1 VTSVHA
7 GPGGLVAEVGAL
19 LREARAVAPDP
30 SSAATLDD
38 AVRRLEE
45 PLRVAIAGK
54 VKAGKSTLLNA
65 LVGEELAPT
74 DAGECTRLITWY
86 RNAHTYRVDLYAAD
100 GTARQ
105 VPFRRQDGA
114 LEIELGGT
122 PLEAID
128 HLDVW
133 WPSRRLEDVTLIDTP
148 GIGSVSTDLSAR
160 TYDFLITDDER
171 PTAADAV
178 LYLLRHLHSTDVR
191 FLEAFH
197 DHDLASGTPVNAV
210 GVLSRADE
218 IGACRLKAMDA
229 AWKVAD
235 RYVVDA
241 RIRQLCRL
249 VVPVAGLLAQAGAT
263 LREEEFQQVASI
275 ATDPRHDPNDL
286 LFSVDR
292 FLADDLALNVPAEA
306 RRQLL
311 DRLGLFGVRV
321 AIDLVRTG
329 RTTTSPAMAAEL
341 VRVSGIEHL
350 RAVLRWQLTDRSRAL
365 KARSS
370 LATLSTLLRSPR
382 WPEAEKF
389 RSRLEMVIASAH
401 EITEIR
407 ILNSLWLG
415 ELELQNETQS
425 AEMARLLGGEG
436 TAAHA
441 RLAMPAAT
449 PVDELRK
456 AAMDALQRW
465 SRIAEHPLSS
475 VGVKAAARAVTRSC
489 EGLLAALD
497 ASAASPG
504 PA

>member
-1 VTSVHA
+1 
-7 GPGGLVAEVGAL
+7 
-19 LREARAVAPDP
+19 
-30 SSAATLDD
+30 
-38 AVRRLEE
+38 
-45 PLRVAIAGK
+45 
-54 VKAGKSTLLNA
+54 
-65 LVGEELAPT
+65 
-74 DAGECTRLITWY
+74 
-86 RNAHTYRVDLYAAD
+86 
-100 GTARQ
+100 
-105 VPFRRQDGA
+105 
-114 LEIELGGT
+114 
-122 PLEAID
+122 
-128 HLDVW
+128 
-133 WPSRRLEDVTLIDTP
+133 
-148 GIGSVSTDLSAR
+148 
-160 TYDFLITDDER
+160 
-171 PTAADAV
+171 
-178 LYLLRHLHSTDVR
+178 
-191 FLEAFH
+191 
-197 DHDLASGTPVNAV
+197 
-210 GVLSRADE
+210 
-218 IGACRLKAMDA
+218 
-229 AWKVAD
+229 
-235 RYVVDA
+235 
-241 RIRQLCRL
+241 
-249 VVPVAGLLAQAGAT
+249 
-263 LREEEFQQVASI
+263 
-275 ATDPRHDPNDL
+275 
-286 LFSVDR
+286 
-292 FLADDLALNVPAEA
+292 
-306 RRQLL
+306 
-311 DRLGLFGVRV
+311 V